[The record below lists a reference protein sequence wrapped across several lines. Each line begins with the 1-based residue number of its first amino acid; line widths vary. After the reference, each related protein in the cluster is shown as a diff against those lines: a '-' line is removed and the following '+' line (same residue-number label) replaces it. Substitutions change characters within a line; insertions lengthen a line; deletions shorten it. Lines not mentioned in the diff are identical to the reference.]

1 MPAVHVSMDEDI
13 DAELDR
19 DIEPGLSEQYRKAS
33 PWPLFVAL
41 GFVLSEVGVVL
52 GYFSVTVVGIL
63 LFGGTVG
70 AILQESGYVAQSW
83 RAIVSIG
90 ALFAL
95 LGAVVVAAW
104 GETLAV
110 TGLLDPANGFAYRGF
125 AVAIAGAILAAVG
138 TTVRVAGR
146 QPV

>member
-1 MPAVHVSMDEDI
+1 MDEDI

-52 GYFSVTVVGIL
+52 GYFSVTVVGIIV
-63 LFGGTVG
+63 FGGTVG
-70 AILQESGYVAQSW
+70 AILQESGYIAQSW
-83 RAIVSIG
+83 RAMVAIG

-110 TGLLDPANGFAYRGF
+110 AGLLDPANGVAYRGF

>member
-1 MPAVHVSMDEDI
+1 MDEDI
-13 DAELDR
+13 DSELDR
-19 DIEPGLSEQYRKAS
+19 DIDPGLSDQYRKAS

-52 GYFSVTVVGIL
+52 GFFSVTVAGIL

-70 AILQESGYVAQSW
+70 AILQESGYIGQSW
-83 RAIVSIG
+83 RAMVSIG
-90 ALFAL
+90 ALFGL
-95 LGAVVVAAW
+95 LGVAAVVAW

-110 TGLLDPANGFAYRGF
+110 GGLLDPANGFAYRGF
-125 AVAIAGAILAAVG
+125 AVAIAGVLLAAVG

>member
-1 MPAVHVSMDEDI
+1 MDEDI
-13 DAELDR
+13 DTELER

-52 GYFSVTVVGIL
+52 GFFAVTVVGII

-70 AILQESGYVAQSW
+70 AILQEAGYITQSW
-83 RAIVSIG
+83 RAMVAIG

-110 TGLLDPANGFAYRGF
+110 GGLLDPANAFAYRGF
-125 AVAIAGAILAAVG
+125 AVAISGAILAAVG
-138 TTVRVAGR
+138 TTVRVASR

>member
-1 MPAVHVSMDEDI
+1 MDEDI

-41 GFVLSEVGVVL
+41 GFVLSEVGVIL
-52 GYFSVTVVGIL
+52 GVFSVTVVGIL

-70 AILQESGYVAQSW
+70 AILQESGYIAQSW
-83 RAIVSIG
+83 RAMVSIG

-110 TGLLDPANGFAYRGF
+110 GGLLDPANGFAYRGF
-125 AVAIAGAILAAVG
+125 AVAISGAILAAVG
-138 TTVRVAGR
+138 TTVRVASR

>member
-1 MPAVHVSMDEDI
+1 MDEDI

-83 RAIVSIG
+83 RAMVSIG

-110 TGLLDPANGFAYRGF
+110 AGLLDPANAFAYRGF

-146 QPV
+146 QPI

>member
-1 MPAVHVSMDEDI
+1 MDEDI
-13 DAELDR
+13 DPELDR
-19 DIEPGLSEQYRKAS
+19 DIDPGLSEQYRKAS

-52 GYFSVTVVGIL
+52 GFFSVTVVGIL

-70 AILQESGYVAQSW
+70 AILQESGYIAQSW
-83 RAIVSIG
+83 RAMVSIG

-95 LGAVVVAAW
+95 LGAVIVGAW

-110 TGLLDPANGFAYRGF
+110 VGLVDPTNAFAYRGF
-125 AVAIAGAILAAVG
+125 AVAVAGVILAAVG
-138 TTVRVAGR
+138 GTAAAVGR